1 MPIGILFPTVPGCV
15 KGFHSHP
22 PCVGRPVGHRDRAGN
37 AIAKGMAEGGT
48 LASCQDGLCDTHNP
62 TRLDHRLH
70 GGWLTV
76 MGATPNSAPMPTG

>member
-37 AIAKGMAEGGT
+37 AIAKGMAHYNEAGSMSGGK
-48 LASCQDGLCDTHNP
+48 AGESP
-62 TRLDHRLH
+62 ER
-70 GGWLTV
+70 
-76 MGATPNSAPMPTG
+76 SALVVCMAAR